1 VKKGQLCKS
10 TPFSFDERRYQLTQQ
25 MRLIFFLPSG
35 VTDRTTST
43 LFPQLLQHC
52 ALLLLPA
59 RAETSVFDFP
69 FSAILLPPFP
79 IYILQSNDI
88 CSCFQGAKISLNGI
102 LQDGKSRAGTDDT
115 TEEIQKLFTII

>member
-1 VKKGQLCKS
+1 
-10 TPFSFDERRYQLTQQ
+10 

-52 ALLLLPA
+52 ALLFAPA

-69 FSAILLPPFP
+69 FSAILLPPFQFHVSCQSLDVLSWVP
-79 IYILQSNDI
+79 GAQQSVNWIL
-88 CSCFQGAKISLNGI
+88 L
-102 LQDGKSRAGTDDT
+102 DGKSRAGTDDT
-115 TEEIQKLFTII
+115 TEENSKLINIIQEGKFCQAIQNGICRHV